1 MEELEPS
8 LRYELGVPLGVLCD
22 NPWQATALADDEYE
36 WVVPQHAHALGDAHE
51 ERVTSPVSA
60 AWWNPPL
67 STEGVECGQLQ
78 PLRECRGVV
87 VQGGVRHEQW
97 HDVQAPIAE
106 AAQGGAGSST
116 RGRVRVARG
125 RGQGGARG
133 GACGGAGRG
142 GARPDDVEPRTGE
155 RLHAREPCVVE
166 CLDQS
171 ALALDFGS
179 LGRPL
184 GSVPLWARHK
194 LAKRCHCQCE
204 ACADAP
210 AHQNFQLPGTPTPQQ
225 LRATCCFGG
234 GTPTPRLRATCCEAF
249 SHPCGCWPGAD
260 GFRTST
266 LLIRPGAWLAGRKC
280 WNAAAELLSG
290 EVQDHVLAN
299 LPDDTPR
306 MHALWIGVLVGL
318 EHAQCTASVDTLL
331 DLRLA
336 DEGMV
341 QTLHVLYSRI
351 AAARRRIGAARR
363 KSLTGL
369 PHLTKMRTCYIAAE
383 KLLREWPGPVRITW
397 VPGAENATAKAVYCA
412 RDLKEPL
419 CARQLKE
426 PLQVLPLQGKWLKL
440 VTEMNEN

>member
-1 MEELEPS
+1 M
-8 LRYELGVPLGVLCD
+8 
-22 NPWQATALADDEYE
+22 
-36 WVVPQHAHALGDAHE
+36 
-51 ERVTSPVSA
+51 
-60 AWWNPPL
+60 
-67 STEGVECGQLQ
+67 
-78 PLRECRGVV
+78 
-87 VQGGVRHEQW
+87 
-97 HDVQAPIAE
+97 
-106 AAQGGAGSST
+106 
-116 RGRVRVARG
+116 
-125 RGQGGARG
+125 
-133 GACGGAGRG
+133 
-142 GARPDDVEPRTGE
+142 
-155 RLHAREPCVVE
+155 E

-336 DEGMV
+336 ERCTSFRPV
-341 QTLHVLYSRI
+341 QQDSCGKAEVVHGASTSRS
-351 AAARRRIGAARR
+351 AV
-363 KSLTGL
+363 
-369 PHLTKMRTCYIAAE
+369 
-383 KLLREWPGPVRITW
+383 LLRRGRFASAGVAGTCASR
-397 VPGAENATAKAVYCA
+397 GAQRGE
-412 RDLKEPL
+412 RDGEVG
-419 CARQLKE
+419 
-426 PLQVLPLQGKWLKL
+426 VL
-440 VTEMNEN
+440 